1 MDYEDARQALEDAD
15 WYPGGRRSVRTLM
28 ADLAAF
34 DQMAA
39 RHELPD
45 EQAPAIW
52 YSFVQ
57 EMHRQA
63 DFYERELIRYLR
75 WERDPDEPM
84 TWAAIAETVEAN
96 LSSRQAAHAKWKRL
110 LDGPGRPGG
119 YARRAAG
126 SAGRGGWPKGRPR
139 KSDQPTK

>member
-1 MDYEDARQALEDAD
+1 MDYEDARQALEDAE
-15 WYPGGRRSVRTLM
+15 WYPVGRRSVRTLM
-28 ADLAAF
+28 ADLEAF
-34 DQMAA
+34 DQMAE

-45 EQAPAIW
+45 EEAPAIW

-57 EMHRQA
+57 EMRRQA

-110 LDGPGRPGG
+110 VDGD
-119 YARRAAG
+119 RRAAG
-126 SAGRGGWPKGRPR
+126 SAGRGGWPKGRKR
-139 KSDQPTK
+139 S